1 MKITKPGHKRVR
13 LLNEKMITE
22 KLIKRVIIIWFD

>member
-13 LLNEKMITE
+13 LLNEKIIRE
-22 KLIKRVIIIWFD
+22 KLIKKVIIIWFD

>member
-1 MKITKPGHKRVR
+1 MKITKPGHERVR
-13 LLNEKMITE
+13 LLNEKMIRE

>member
-1 MKITKPGHKRVR
+1 MKITKPGHKIVR
-13 LLNEKMITE
+13 LLNEKMIRE